1 VQWVFGLAASGPTG
15 VVQNKPGAN
24 AILARSLAFPME
36 TKPMNR
42 MKFTLCAV
50 LALACAAAGAQAQTA
65 YPEKPV
71 KIVVPYPPG
80 GAVDQVTRRIA
91 QKLTEQ
97 TGQSF
102 YVENKAGATGT
113 IGAAQVARS
122 PGDGYTLMAND
133 TTYSILPQVFKKL
146 PWDYAQDLVPV
157 AGFNFAPTAVVVA
170 ANSPFKT
177 LGDMVAYSQAHPG
190 KLNYGTGGAGTMPHF
205 ATVALE
211 GASGLKATHVPFKG
225 AGEATMALLSGTIDF
240 QIASTPGVMG
250 QVRGGKVRLLAVSGD
265 QRLKAMP
272 GVPTFAQAGAPA
284 YKVVNFTGLWAA
296 KGTPEPVLEK
306 LRKEIATAMA
316 SADVQAFADDLGAVP
331 GVVSGKAFADKLQA
345 DAQLWEAVAAKVGLD
360 KQ

>member
-1 VQWVFGLAASGPTG
+1 
-15 VVQNKPGAN
+15 
-24 AILARSLAFPME
+24 
-36 TKPMNR
+36 MNR
-42 MKFTLCAV
+42 MNFPLCAA
-50 LALACAAAGAQAQTA
+50 LALVCAAAGAQAQSA
-65 YPEKPV
+65 YPDKAV

-113 IGAAQVARS
+113 IGAAQVARA

-170 ANSPFKT
+170 AGSPFKT
-177 LGDMVAYSQAHPG
+177 LGDMVAYSQANPG

-205 ATVALE
+205 ATEALQ

-225 AGEATMALLSGTIDF
+225 AGEATLALLSGTIDF

-265 QRLKAMP
+265 QRLKALP
-272 GVPTFAQAGAPA
+272 DVPTFAQAGAA
-284 YKVVNFTGLWAA
+284 GYKVVNFTGLWAS
-296 KGTPEPVLEK
+296 KGTPEAVLEK

-316 SADVQAFADDLGAVP
+316 STDVQTFADDLGAVP
-331 GVVSGKAFADKLQA
+331 GVVSGKAFADKLKA
-345 DAQLWEAVAAKVGLD
+345 DAQLWEAVAAKVGID

>member
-1 VQWVFGLAASGPTG
+1 M
-15 VVQNKPGAN
+15 K
-24 AILARSLAFPME
+24 
-36 TKPMNR
+36 R
-42 MKFTLCAV
+42 MYFSLCAA
-50 LALACAAAGAQAQTA
+50 LALASSAASAQPPSP
-65 YPEKPV
+65 YPNKAV

-102 YVENKAGATGT
+102 FVENKAGATGT
-113 IGAAQVARS
+113 IGAAQVARA

-146 PWDYAQDLVPV
+146 PWDYAHDLVPV
-157 AGFNFAPTAVVVA
+157 AGFNFAPTTVVVA

-211 GASGLKATHVPFKG
+211 GVSGLRATPVPVKG
-225 AGEATMALLSGTIDF
+225 AGEATLALLSGTIDF

-250 QVRGGKVRLLAVSGD
+250 QVRGGKVRLLAVCGV
-265 QRLKAMP
+265 QRLKALP
-272 GVPTFAQAGAPA
+272 AVPTFAQAGAPD
-284 YKVVNFTGLWAA
+284 YKVVNFTGLWAP
-296 KGTPEPVLEK
+296 KGTPEAVLET
-306 LRKEIATAMA
+306 LRKNIAKAMA
-316 SADVQAFADDLGAVP
+316 SADVQSFANDLGAVP
-331 GVVSGKAFADKLQA
+331 GVVSGQAFADKLKS
-345 DAQLWEAVAAKVGLD
+345 DAQLWEAVAAKVGID